1 MPLTSAI
8 SKNMK
13 KYRAKL
19 GVTQWQLFKQSGIP
33 YNTILKI
40 ERGVSADPRIKT
52 LKRIA
57 DALKVGVDDLIK

>member
-1 MPLTSAI
+1 MSSVI

-19 GVTQWQLFKQSGIP
+19 GVTQWELYRQSGIP

-40 ERGVSADPRIKT
+40 ESGVSADPRIKT
-52 LKRIA
+52 LIRIA
-57 DALKVGVDDLIK
+57 RALKVCVDDLIK

>member
-1 MPLTSAI
+1 MSSVI

-19 GVTQWQLFKQSGIP
+19 GVTQWELYRQSGIP

-52 LKRIA
+52 LIRIA
-57 DALKVGVDDLIK
+57 RALKVGVDDLIK